1 MRQIQT
7 GKLRIQAVF
16 RLRGQGAVRARQVTG
31 NSLYILCAD
40 SLVAHLFLEHIAGI
54 NGKCAIFFDFGQS
67 GHPDIT
73 VFVVYL
79 AAACLALVTV
89 LEPD

>member
-31 NSLYILCAD
+31 NSLYILCVD
-40 SLVAHLFLEHIAGI
+40 SLVAHLFPEHIAGI
-54 NGKCAIFFDFGQS
+54 DGKCAIFFDFGRS
-67 GHPDIT
+67 SHLDIT

-79 AAACLALVTV
+79 AAAMLGIGDLS
-89 LEPD
+89 